1 MQPPFSRARLNREF
15 GNLVE
20 RSRDRQLRLAV
31 TGLSQA
37 GKTAFLTSLVNQ
49 LRHAGVE
56 AKLDLL
62 PAAREGRLLGAQRLN
77 QPDLGIPRFPYD
89 PAMSALH
96 ADPPRWPAPTRGISE
111 LRLQLR
117 YRPAQRGWLTP
128 DIAHLT
134 LDIFD
139 YPGEW
144 LLDLPLLQHDF
155 DSWCAAQTQPQGEQR
170 QALFRQWLDGID
182 TLDPTAEADETELA
196 DLAAAY
202 ADGLKRA
209 KAAGFSDLQP
219 GRFLLPGEHEGAPV
233 LQFFPLPET
242 LLAKFSLTDTERHA
256 LPENSVYA
264 TLAARF
270 RYYQQHIVR
279 PFYRDHFRRFD
290 RQIVLVDVLGALN
303 AGPER
308 FEDLSRALTQLM
320 QSFDY
325 GKRSLLTRLF
335 APKID
340 RLAIAAT
347 KADHVTP
354 DQHSNVV
361 HLLEALLA
369 EPLKELRF
377 AGVPVKALS
386 LASIRATKI
395 REVNENGTRI
405 PALLGTTLSGEEV
418 LDFPGEVPDRLP
430 KADFWQQQGFDFSNF
445 RPMPTPSQALPHIRM
460 DAAIDWLMGD
470 KLV

>member
-1 MQPPFSRARLNREF
+1 MRQPFRRELS
-15 GNLVE
+15 NLIE
-20 RSRDRQLRLAV
+20 RGRDRQLRLAV

-56 AKLDLL
+56 AQLDML

-77 QPDLGIPRFPYD
+77 QPDLGVPRFPYD
-89 PAMSALH
+89 PGMAALR
-96 ADPPRWPAPTRGISE
+96 DTPPRWPAPTRGISE

-117 YRPAQRGWLTP
+117 YRPAQQGWLSP

-134 LDIFD
+134 LDLFD

-155 DSWCAAQTQPQGEQR
+155 YSWSQAQPLHTGDQR
-170 QALFRQWLDGID
+170 RALFSEWLAEVE
-182 TLDPTAEADETELA
+182 TLDPAAEADEAQLASLA
-196 DLAAAY
+196 DAY
-202 ADGLKRA
+202 AQGLRRA
-209 KAAGFSDLQP
+209 KQAGFSNLQP
-219 GRFLLPGEHEGAPV
+219 GRFLLPGELDGAPV
-233 LQFFPLPET
+233 LQFFPLPR
-242 LLAKFSLTDTERHA
+242 LTMTREELDA
-256 LPENSVYA
+256 LPPTSLYA

-270 RYYQQHIVR
+270 RYYQQQVVR

-308 FEDLSRALTQLM
+308 FEDLSQALGQLM

-335 APKID
+335 APRID

-354 DQHSNVV
+354 DQHGHVV
-361 HLLEALLA
+361 QLLEALLA
-369 EPLKELRF
+369 EPLKDLRF
-377 AGVPVKALS
+377 ANVPVKALS
-386 LASIRATKI
+386 LAAIRATEA
-395 REVNENGTRI
+395 REVMHNGKRS
-405 PALLGTTLSGEEV
+405 PALRGTTLEGEDV
-418 LDFPGEVPDRLP
+418 LVYPGDVPPRLP
-430 KADFWQQQGFDFSNF
+430 THNFWHQQGFDFPSF
-445 RPMPTPSQALPHIRM
+445 RPMEAPSEALAHIRM
-460 DAAIDWLMGD
+460 DAAIDWLIGD

>member
-1 MQPPFSRARLNREF
+1 MRQPFRRELS
-15 GNLVE
+15 NLIE
-20 RSRDRQLRLAV
+20 RGRDRQLRLAV

-56 AKLDLL
+56 AQLDML

-77 QPDLGIPRFPYD
+77 QPDLGVPRFPYD
-89 PAMSALH
+89 PGMAALR
-96 ADPPRWPAPTRGISE
+96 DTPPRWPAPTRGISE

-117 YRPAQRGWLTP
+117 YRPAQQGWLSP

-134 LDIFD
+134 LDLFD

-155 DSWCAAQTQPQGEQR
+155 YSWSQAQPLHTGDQR
-170 QALFRQWLDGID
+170 RALFSEWLAEVE
-182 TLDPTAEADETELA
+182 TLDPAAEADEAQLASLA
-196 DLAAAY
+196 DAY
-202 ADGLKRA
+202 AQGLRRA
-209 KAAGFSDLQP
+209 KQAGFSNLQP
-219 GRFLLPGEHEGAPV
+219 GRFLLPGELDGAPV
-233 LQFFPLPET
+233 LQFFPLPR
-242 LLAKFSLTDTERHA
+242 LTMTREELDA
-256 LPENSVYA
+256 LPPTSLYA

-270 RYYQQHIVR
+270 RYYQQQVVR
-279 PFYRDHFRRFD
+279 PFYHDHFRRFD

-308 FEDLSRALTQLM
+308 FEDLSQALGQLM

-335 APKID
+335 APRID

-354 DQHSNVV
+354 DQHGHVV
-361 HLLEALLA
+361 QLLEALLA
-369 EPLKELRF
+369 EPLKDLRF
-377 AGVPVKALS
+377 ANVPVKALS
-386 LASIRATKI
+386 LAAIRATEA
-395 REVNENGTRI
+395 REVMHNGKRS
-405 PALLGTTLSGEEV
+405 PALRGTTLEGEDV
-418 LDFPGEVPDRLP
+418 LVYPGDVPPRLP
-430 KADFWQQQGFDFSNF
+430 THNFWHQQGFDFPSF
-445 RPMPTPSQALPHIRM
+445 RPMEAPSEALAHIRM
-460 DAAIDWLMGD
+460 DAAIDWLIGD